1 MLINKRYKNSLH
13 IRRTG
18 KYRQLRKAAIK
29 NFKILLILQ
38 ILTLIAAAIGALAYF
53 SRDTSN
59 QKGVVKG
66 ILYTGVYSSVMIDN
80 QILEE
85 GDTIYGTTI
94 EKIYPKKVIFLKN
107 GKRWSQRVC
116 EHPNPAWNES
126 DEKQYTKDT
135 N

>member
-1 MLINKRYKNSLH
+1 MLINKLFKNSLH

-38 ILTLIAAAIGALAYF
+38 ILTLIAAAIGALTYF
-53 SRDTSN
+53 SMDTSN
-59 QKGVVKG
+59 QKGVVRG
-66 ILYTGVYSSVMIDN
+66 ILYTGEYSSVIIDN

-94 EKIYPKKVIFLKN
+94 EKIYPKKVEFAKN
-107 GKRWSQRVC
+107 EKKWSQRIC
-116 EHPNPAWNES
+116 EHPDPAWTNT
-126 DEKQYTKDT
+126 DEKYCSNKSK
-135 N
+135 